1 MDALMSN
8 ALVDVFVRFDIIGLS
23 PDSQE
28 DEAGI
33 KQAAESGMLRSIF
46 YVLKVLLGVLENEL
60 SI

>member
-1 MDALMSN
+1 MDTLMSN

-33 KQAAESGMLRSIF
+33 KQAAENGMF
-46 YVLKVLLGVLENEL
+46 NNAF
-60 SI
+60 